1 MSTAC
6 QHRLI
11 ARLLDNVREE
21 QGVGKNGTIE
31 VKGRGAHPK
40 TITFGK
46 TIVERRV
53 TKEDLM
59 RIKIK
64 LDLSGN
70 QTLNLR
76 TAIRTIFGRK
86 SVEEG
91 AGDFQTELNHRLSRY
106 FELIHLDVNKKQKI
120 NKKMVETIE
129 QRWAVVCNDFEGLL
143 EFLLEM
149 RDIDPELEEVLIGF
163 DDGQGFLKLM
173 LLVQSLLDREAPERK
188 RLKYSD
194 GVFAKQFRNS
204 GVKKLLPL
212 AIVQDT
218 QEQYAN
224 IKKLLDL
231 VDIKGVE
238 NLSHSKDIKM
248 VLIEQ
253 GRQGAQS
260 THPCIFGDGK
270 PPYMDGCNELTVGD
284 LRRMYER

>member
-1 MSTAC
+1 MSSAC
-6 QHRLI
+6 QERLAVRLI
-11 ARLLDNVREE
+11 DNLREE
-21 QGVGKNGTIE
+21 KGVGKSGTMQIR
-31 VKGRGAHPK
+31 GRGAHPK

-59 RIKIK
+59 RIKLK

-70 QTLNLR
+70 QTLQLR
-76 TAIRTIFGRK
+76 TAIRTVFGRK

-91 AGDFQTELNHRLSRY
+91 AGDFQFELNHRLSRF
-106 FELIHLDVNKKQKI
+106 FELVHLDVTKKQKI
-120 NKKMVETIE
+120 KNKIVETIE
-129 QRWAVVCNDFEGLL
+129 QRWAVVCTDFEGLL

-173 LLVQSLLDREAPERK
+173 ILVQSLLDREMSERK

-194 GVFAKQFRNS
+194 GVFAKTFRNS

-212 AIVQDT
+212 AVVQDT
-218 QEQYAN
+218 QELYGN

-253 GRQGAQS
+253 GKQGAQS
-260 THPCIFGDGK
+260 THPCIFGDGRA
-270 PPYMDGCNELTVGD
+270 PYTDGCNELTIGD

>member
-1 MSTAC
+1 MSSAC

-40 TITFGK
+40 TITFGQVK
-46 TIVERRV
+46 VERRL

-59 RIKIK
+59 RIKMR
-64 LDLSGN
+64 LDLSGS

-76 TAIRTIFGRK
+76 TAIRTVFGRK

-91 AGDFQTELNHRLSRY
+91 AGDFQTELNHRLSRF
-106 FELIHLDVNKKQKI
+106 FELVHLDVTKKQKI
-120 NKKMVETIE
+120 EKTIVETIE
-129 QRWAVVCNDFEGLL
+129 DRWAVVCNDFEGLI
-143 EFLLEM
+143 EFLMEM
-149 RDIDPELEEVLIGF
+149 RDIDPELEEVVIGF
-163 DDGQGFLKLM
+163 DDGQGFVKLM
-173 LLVQSLLDREAPERK
+173 LLVQSLLDREMPERK
-188 RLKYSD
+188 RFKYAD
-194 GVFAKQFRNS
+194 GVFAKAFRNS

-212 AIVQDT
+212 AVVQDT
-218 QEQYAN
+218 QELYPN
-224 IKKLLDL
+224 IKKILDL

-253 GRQGAQS
+253 GKQGAQS
-260 THPCIFGDGK
+260 THPCIFGDGRA
-270 PPYMDGCNELTVGD
+270 PYTDGCNELTIGD